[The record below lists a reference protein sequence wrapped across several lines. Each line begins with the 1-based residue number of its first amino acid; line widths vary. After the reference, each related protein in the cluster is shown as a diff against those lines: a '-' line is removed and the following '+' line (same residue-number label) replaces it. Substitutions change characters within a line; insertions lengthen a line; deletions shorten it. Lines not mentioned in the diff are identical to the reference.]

1 MRDKWRVISCNVIN
15 KSICKISECSLIT
28 FKYFPMVMKRNTCVF
43 RITSNINY
51 LKILDI
57 KGNPYKEIINNANY
71 LSITDQEY
79 VVWNCIWYL
88 IFTIIYVLSIPN
100 IIIFS
105 FITWTKIL
113 SLVCLFLSS
122 KAHYSICKF
131 VYCFMIQYIYVVN
144 C

>member
-71 LSITDQEY
+71 LTR
-79 VVWNCIWYL
+79 NM
-88 IFTIIYVLSIPN
+88 LSEIVFDTLDFGFDFSMGGN
-100 IIIFS
+100 ICHD
-105 FITWTKIL
+105 KC
-113 SLVCLFLSS
+113 V
-122 KAHYSICKF
+122 
-131 VYCFMIQYIYVVN
+131 FMILGLFNLSTIPIVS
-144 C
+144 